1 MLYVIVSFG
10 LFFKKEHVCT
20 DLCCSRNRCNN
31 QIPGVN
37 KTVIIVKVYID
48 LMKKNHHQQNQQ
60 HLRLDEIFAFGSHVC
75 FDLRFW
81 FWMLDVHIIQQI
93 SVINCRI
100 ANVAYY
106 KGMSSFFSNSH
117 TVATRA
123 SAHFCGIFTAAPASH
138 NSAPLVSPY
147 ILLVVLI
154 LIVFQSYILAW
165 PPSLYSVQCIWP
177 IHLTKHGLHKW
188 ARAEKWPPLQF
199 WRGVKKEGA
208 GVWWGKKSA
217 LHTHQV
223 LDMRPRWCPATWV
236 RTMSRLIATVSTHN
250 NKKGSIFTLHFC
262 WWGALLSYMI
272 C

>member
-100 ANVAYY
+100 ATVAYY

-123 SAHFCGIFTAAPASH
+123 SAHFCCIFTAAPASH
-138 NSAPLVSPY
+138 NSAPLVSPIHTIGSTNTDRVSKLY
-147 ILLVVLI
+147 TGLTPL
-154 LIVFQSYILAW
+154 
-165 PPSLYSVQCIWP
+165 SLFSSV
-177 IHLTKHGLHKW
+177 HLTNSLDQTRFAQMSSCGKMTPITILK
-188 ARAEKWPPLQF
+188 RSEKG
-199 WRGVKKEGA
+199 RGRCVMGEKIRTT
-208 GVWWGKKSA
+208 
-217 LHTHQV
+217 HTSGFGHATTMV
-223 LDMRPRWCPATWV
+223 SGDMSKDNEPAYCHCVDT
-236 RTMSRLIATVSTHN
+236 
-250 NKKGSIFTLHFC
+250 
-262 WWGALLSYMI
+262 
-272 C
+272 